1 MSAMILW
8 EGGAGDGTYLLK
20 HIMDN
25 GLRSA
30 GVSTIRDPEIVQAV
44 VKAGVGGRVKGILG
58 GKTDEFH
65 GEPVAID
72 AKVLGI
78 KSDMIPREYYDLDT
92 LQDVGNIAILDHDGI
107 IIVVTEPRCN
117 IENIVIFNYLDVDI
131 DVANMKVI
139 LMKGSGEA
147 YKCTYKEL
155 AAGFITPQS
164 YGLTNPDITRIGD
177 YSKVRRPDI
186 PFDKNVKLHYK

>member
-1 MSAMILW
+1 MVVPAILTSTNIDPMKSLMKRAMSW
-8 EGGAGDGTYLLK
+8 EQRDNVVNVAVFSGFYGSEQYEAGTSVVAILLK

-72 AKVLGI
+72 AKALGI

-107 IIVVTEPRCN
+107 IIVVTELRCN
-117 IENIVIFNYLDVDI
+117 AE
-131 DVANMKVI
+131 K
-139 LMKGSGEA
+139 
-147 YKCTYKEL
+147 
-155 AAGFITPQS
+155 QS
-164 YGLTNPDITRIGD
+164 NFLKKP
-177 YSKVRRPDI
+177 
-186 PFDKNVKLHYK
+186 